1 MAIGDT
7 TFQETEAAV
16 ESEAAES
23 EAAVEQK
30 AAESEPA
37 VESKAAESEPAAVET
52 SGTSASPEEKGSDV
66 FEETTMISKP
76 ETAAQESA
84 SAVQD
89 KSAALENETTVPH
102 FAGKLTIAVL
112 LMAFAVAAVTV
123 ISRIRRK
130 RANERRRA
138 AREARL
144 RAWNES
150 QAAEEE
156 MRTARI
162 EFKPDQT
169 ACGPFQ
175 DYF

>member
-30 AAESEPA
+30 AAES
-37 VESKAAESEPAAVET
+37 
-52 SGTSASPEEKGSDV
+52 
-66 FEETTMISKP
+66 
-76 ETAAQESA
+76 A

-89 KSAALENETTVPH
+89 KSAAPENETTVPH
-102 FAGKLTIAVL
+102 FVGKLMIAAL

-144 RAWNES
+144 RAWKES

-156 MRTARI
+156 MEDSKDRV
-162 EFKPDQT
+162 
-169 ACGPFQ
+169 
-175 DYF
+175 